1 MILIPF
7 ILILHCVTEKRLGFG
22 SDFKNNPQPYSGI
35 SYHPGNCLKCSL
47 YDTKWKF
54 NFLKFPINGSR
65 KKRLGDRC
73 AHVLHPHSRTLDQVP
88 HIVDVS
94 TSASFSEASIEL
106 KPKPFDFKSN
116 RDILPE
122 KTGSRLTRYLQC
134 KSSHGSRF

>member
-47 YDTKWKF
+47 YDTKWQL
-54 NFLKFPINGSR
+54 NFPTINGSR
-65 KKRLGDRC
+65 EEKRDRC
-73 AHVLHPHSRTLDQVP
+73 AHVLNPHSRTLDQVP

-106 KPKPFDFKSN
+106 NPKPFDLKSN

-134 KSSHGSRF
+134 KSSNFLLSRT

>member
-1 MILIPF
+1 MDLEKKDSETGVLMFYILIQGP
-7 ILILHCVTEKRLGFG
+7 L
-22 SDFKNNPQPYSGI
+22 
-35 SYHPGNCLKCSL
+35 
-47 YDTKWKF
+47 TK
-54 NFLKFPINGSR
+54 S
-65 KKRLGDRC
+65 
-73 AHVLHPHSRTLDQVP
+73 

-134 KSSHGSRF
+134 KSSNFPLSPWQI